1 MCKRVCWDYA
11 DKCAFATKISLKRVG
26 PRGSGEF
33 EEITWEEALNLAT
46 TWLKPIREKNPE
58 KLAFL
63 LVGIN
68 LNPLHLF
75 GHKTLARLIMQ
86 RMVVLLG

>member
-1 MCKRVCWDYA
+1 MQINAPSRLK
-11 DKCAFATKISLKRVG
+11 SPLKRVG

-58 KLAFL
+58 KLAFFTGRDQSQSCL
-63 LVGIN
+63 LYTS
-68 LNPLHLF
+68 PSP
-75 GHKTLARLIMQ
+75 RDS
-86 RMVVLLG
+86 